1 MRTMI
6 LDMDGTL
13 FDTERVYHDAW
24 LSVGVP
30 EEMYFRMVGR
40 SRQEI
45 WKMID
50 CELQHGPAGI
60 VWTLR
65 TGKGP
70 PSRGRHPRKNRCT
83 GIARLFKAARLPHRF
98 GNIESD
104 RDGGASLTQCR
115 AARIFRRGDWR
126 GPGCAWK
133 TFPGNLRKSG
143 RCGWQRSARLLLRQ
157 RTALMVYGLHIVPA
171 FTRSWCR
178 IWRHRTTKCGKI
190 ADAIV
195 PSLLEVPALL
205 EARA

>member
-13 FDTERVYHDAW
+13 FDTERVYHGAW

-50 CELQHGPAGI
+50 CELHTDPQVLYGRCAQEKDRRLAGGIPVKTGARELLAYLKQHGYRIALATSRHAVTPEHHLHSAA
-60 VWTLR
+60 LR
-65 TGKGP
+65 EYFDAVIGGDQVAHGK
-70 PSRGRHPRKNRCT
+70 PSPE
-83 GIARLFKAARLPHRF
+83 IYEKAAAAVGSDPHDCAAAEDSF
-98 GNIESD
+98 NGV
-104 RDGGASLTQCR
+104 R
-115 AARIFRRGDWR
+115 AAHRAGLYTI
-126 GPGCAWK
+126 
-133 TFPGNLRKSG
+133 
-143 RCGWQRSARLLLRQ
+143 
-157 RTALMVYGLHIVPA
+157 MVPDLAAPDDEM
-171 FTRSWCR
+171 R
-178 IWRHRTTKCGKI
+178 KI